1 MTNDKNDKEEERRKK
16 LQEQSRAR
24 PEVEGKIPAPKDPE
38 GTVGES
44 EAARKHVVDP
54 RTPGAAGP
62 KPGVTGSIDPMGGFG
77 SG

>member
-1 MTNDKNDKEEERRKK
+1 MATRKEDERRKN
-16 LQEQSRAR
+16 LQNPSTGR
-24 PEVEGKIPAPKDPE
+24 PEDEGKVPRLDDPE

-54 RTPGAAGP
+54 KTPGGAGP